1 MAVFISPSSL
11 SDFDKC
17 PQLYY
22 YKAVYRAP
30 SGLKIQIINP
40 AIALGQVVHE
50 VINQLLNLAVVQRS
64 KDQMLDIYEFL
75 WKTITGEKGG
85 FTTEEDDSKRRG
97 LEMLERFWANGHFR
111 EAEMVKLPA
120 FPKVDLGNNLILTGK
135 LDWIEKDGETYH
147 VIDFK
152 TGKNEEKAESM
163 QLPIYAVLA
172 CGILKTFA
180 IRTSY
185 WYLDKEDSLTS
196 FPLPDINET
205 TRLLVSKGGIIQ
217 KARQTNSFKCQSG
230 RENCYHCRDILAVAN
245 GFGKLV
251 AVDTTNYKQEIY
263 ILPSTHNLISLRG
276 QKAAPAIHEGEDDFK
291 RSF

>member
-22 YKAVYRAP
+22 YKSVYRAT

-50 VINQLLNLAVVQRS
+50 TIDQTIKLPAVQRS
-64 KDQMLDIYEFL
+64 KDRLLDTYDFL
-75 WKTITGEKGG
+75 WQSISGEKGG
-85 FTTEEDDSKRRG
+85 FTDQEDESKKRG
-97 LEMLERFWANGHFR
+97 LVMLERFWDNGHFK
-111 EAEMVKLPA
+111 EAEMVPLPT

-135 LDWIEKDGETYH
+135 LDWIEKDGDFFH

-152 TGKNEEKAESM
+152 TGKNEEKSDSL

-172 CGILKTFA
+172 CGILKSFT

-185 WYLDKEDSLTS
+185 WYLDKEDSLTE
-196 FPLPDINET
+196 FPLADINET
-205 TRLLVSKGGIIQ
+205 TGILITKGEIIQ
-217 KARQTNSFKCQSG
+217 LARKNNSFKCQSG
-230 RENCYHCRDILAVAN
+230 KDNCYSCRDIQAVAM

-251 AVDTTNYKQEIY
+251 SVDTTNYKQEIY
-263 ILPSTHNLISLRG
+263 ILPT
-276 QKAAPAIHEGEDDFK
+276 
-291 RSF
+291 

>member
-11 SDFDKC
+11 SDFEKC

-50 VINQLLNLAVVQRS
+50 AINQLINLPVVQRS
-64 KDQMLDIYEFL
+64 KDKLLDIYEFL
-75 WKTITGEKGG
+75 WKTIEGEKGG
-85 FTTEEDDSKRRG
+85 FTTEEVGSKNRG
-97 LEMLERFWANGHFR
+97 LEMLNRFWDNGHFK
-111 EAEMVKLPA
+111 EAEMVKLPT
-120 FPKVDLGNNLILTGK
+120 FPKVDLGNDLILTGK

-152 TGKNEEKAESM
+152 TGKNEEKADSM

-172 CGILKTFA
+172 CGILKTFD

-185 WYLDKEDSLTS
+185 WYLDREDSLTS

-205 TRLLVSKGGIIQ
+205 TRTLVTKGEIIK

-230 RENCYHCRDILAVAN
+230 KDNCYACRDIQAIAN
-245 GFGKLV
+245 GLGKLV

-263 ILPSTHNLISLRG
+263 ILPSTNDLI
-276 QKAAPAIHEGEDDFK
+276 PF
-291 RSF
+291 

>member
-1 MAVFISPSSL
+1 MAYNPNAVFISPSTL

-22 YKAVYRAP
+22 YKSVYRAS

-40 AIALGQVVHE
+40 SIALGQVVHE
-50 VINQLLNLAVVQRS
+50 AIDQIVKLPAVQWN
-64 KDQMLDIYEFL
+64 KDRLFDIYEYL
-75 WKTITGEKGG
+75 WKSIEGEKGG
-85 FTTEEDDSKRRG
+85 FMVSGVEPEFKNRG
-97 LEMLERFWANGHFR
+97 VEMLERFWANRHFR
-111 EAEMVKLPA
+111 EAEMIKLPT

-135 LDWIEKDGETYH
+135 LDWIEKNGDFYH

-152 TGKNEEKAESM
+152 TGKNDEKADSL

-172 CGILKTFA
+172 CGILKSFN

-185 WYLDKEDSLTS
+185 WYIDRDNSLTD

-205 TRLLVSKGGIIQ
+205 TRLLVWKGEIIV
-217 KARQTNSFKCQSG
+217 KARETNSFKCQSG
-230 RENCYHCRDILAVAN
+230 RENCFYCRDIQSVAK

-263 ILPSTHNLISLRG
+263 ILPSTHDLV
-276 QKAAPAIHEGEDDFK
+276 PF
-291 RSF
+291 

>member
-1 MAVFISPSSL
+1 MAYNPNAVFISPSSL
-11 SDFDKC
+11 SDFEKC

-50 VINQLLNLAVVQRS
+50 AINQLINLPVVQRS
-64 KDQMLDIYEFL
+64 KDRLLDIYEFL

-85 FTTEEDDSKRRG
+85 FINDETEYKSRG

-111 EAEMVKLPA
+111 EAEMVPLPS

-135 LDWIEKDGETYH
+135 LDWIERDGETYH

-172 CGILKTFA
+172 CGILKTFD

-185 WYLDKEDSLTS
+185 WYLDREDSLTS

-205 TRLLVSKGGIIQ
+205 TRTLVTKGEIIQ
-217 KARQTNSFKCQSG
+217 KARKENSFKCQSG
-230 RENCYHCRDILAVAN
+230 RENCYACRDIQAIAK
-245 GFGKLV
+245 GHGKLV

-263 ILPSTHNLISLRG
+263 ILPSTHNLI
-276 QKAAPAIHEGEDDFK
+276 PF
-291 RSF
+291 